1 MSIVQSIF
9 MGILQGITEFFPV
22 SSSGHL
28 AIFKNFFG
36 VETETGILFDVM
48 LHFATLI
55 AIFLNGKMRN
65 DIIKLIRAFIQIVI
79 DVIKNIKIFFGNLSG
94 AKEPYIKLGSTAYRR
109 FTVMLIISTIPT
121 GIIGVL
127 IKDVVEGVSAT
138 LLVPGIC
145 LLATGVILLIS
156 DKIEDKG
163 KKPKDA
169 TYIDAAA
176 IGTAQG
182 IATLPGL
189 SRSGTTITACLLCG
203 FDRDFAVRYSFIMS
217 IPAILGAMVLELKDI
232 GDVAIT
238 AVDMIGWIL
247 GMIFAC
253 VIGFFA
259 IHFTS
264 KIVANRYFKY
274 FAYYCFGMGAISIIG
289 FIIMA
294 VL

>member
-1 MSIVQSIF
+1 MSIIQSIF
-9 MGILQGITEFFPV
+9 MGILQGLTEFFPV

-28 AIFKNFFG
+28 TIFKNFFG
-36 VETETGILFDVM
+36 VETDTGILFDVM

-65 DIIKLIRAFIQIVI
+65 DIIKLLKSFFQIVI
-79 DVIKNIKIFFGNLSG
+79 DAMKNIKIFFSNMSG
-94 AKEPYIKLGSTAYRR
+94 SREPYIKLGSTAYRK
-109 FTVMLIISTIPT
+109 FTIMLIISTIPT
-121 GIIGVL
+121 GIIGIL
-127 IKDVVEGVSAT
+127 IKDIVETVGES

-145 LLATGVILLIS
+145 LLATGVILLLS
-156 DKIEDKG
+156 DKVEDKG

-169 TYIDAAA
+169 SYIDAAA

-217 IPAILGAMVLELKDI
+217 IPAILGAMLLELKDI
-232 GDVAIT
+232 GDAAIT
-238 AVDMIGWIL
+238 GLDLVGWIL

-253 VIGFFA
+253 IIGFFA
-259 IHFTS
+259 IHFTT

-274 FAYYCFGMGAISIIG
+274 FAYYCFAMGVISIIG
-289 FIIMA
+289 FLI
-294 VL
+294 LL